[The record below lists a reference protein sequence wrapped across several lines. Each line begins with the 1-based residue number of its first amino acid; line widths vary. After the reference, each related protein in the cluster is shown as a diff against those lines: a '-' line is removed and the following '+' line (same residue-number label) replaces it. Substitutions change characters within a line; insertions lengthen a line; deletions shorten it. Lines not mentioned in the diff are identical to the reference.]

1 MPLVKSFDRRKNP
14 KDKYSVTVI
23 PLKGFQTKN
32 GLWWP
37 QTPGFLQ
44 TFSAYMSREL
54 WFKTWLLPWAAPKRR
69 GLFSGHQTLC
79 LLFRTCPNTTVSQAV
94 LPPSPF
100 AASCEGHSISCRML
114 MRAATGRQT
123 LTHGTLIHS
132 THIYWQQ
139 GESRWYKSLSCSSF
153 NPDAGE
159 GKRRKSLSFRT
170 QAPPFAKPAP
180 LTKVLR
186 GHQNTEE

>member
-1 MPLVKSFDRRKNP
+1 MDYDGHKLQVFYRLSLLTCPGSSDSKHGYCL
-14 KDKYSVTVI
+14 
-23 PLKGFQTKN
+23 
-32 GLWWP
+32 GLCLREE
-37 QTPGFLQ
+37 GC
-44 TFSAYMSREL
+44 SR
-54 WFKTWLLPWAAPKRR
+54 
-69 GLFSGHQTLC
+69 GHQTLC

-94 LPPSPF
+94 LPPSSF

-159 GKRRKSLSFRT
+159 GKRRKSLSFRA